1 MTQFEY
7 SETFGARIRQ
17 FLQELFGSRYTQHLE
32 EEITRL
38 RNDQD
43 RVLHDRDVQIASQ
56 REEIARLNSKIA
68 MLEVVVMPRS
78 SREGSEYIKAQKPVK
93 PNFSFVDIPPT
104 KSKWEV
110 YQESYYKAEEAAEK
124 EKAASAVSKE

>member
-1 MTQFEY
+1 MY
-7 SETFGARIRQ
+7 SEETFGATIRT
-17 FLQELFGSRYTQHLE
+17 FLRELFGSRLVERLE
-32 EEITRL
+32 ADLLTF
-38 RNDQD
+38 RNDYEA
-43 RVLHDRDVQIASQ
+43 RLHDKDVIIATL
-56 REEIARLNSKIA
+56 REEKAQLSNKIA

>member
-1 MTQFEY
+1 MY
-7 SETFGARIRQ
+7 SEETLGATIRQ
-17 FLQELFGSRYTQHLE
+17 FLRELFGSRLVERLE
-32 EEITRL
+32 LDLLNL
-38 RNDQD
+38 RNDADQ
-43 RVLHDRDVQIASQ
+43 RIHEQSVVIATL
-56 REEIARLNSKIA
+56 REEKALLMSKIA